1 MLQGVSEKGRGK
13 SRNQILFNPFTVA
26 EPGKKVR
33 VGH

>member
-1 MLQGVSEKGRGK
+1 
-13 SRNQILFNPFTVA
+13 VA